1 MIITVNQPYNREIL
15 GIANISCRKLA
26 INVLRKILNNH
37 DRFSCKNCRGGKGN
51 HLLNAK

>member
-15 GIANISCRKLA
+15 GIANKLA
-26 INVLRKILNNH
+26 INVLCKILNNH

-51 HLLNAK
+51 HILNAK